1 MQSGTSGLG
10 RIETAI
16 AGGALHQRGDIVR
29 LRQSRL
35 ILHTQLDQSGKDVC
49 RRNPGLGVEPILGA
63 GLQSLE
69 DQPVQGA
76 IDLPEQAQ
84 AVRAVHGLLALRA
97 VHQQAGVHLEQHLGV
112 GVGSQ
117 VGVEGDACDLA
128 ASLTMGQRPGRK
140 DQGDPLVEAGV
151 GHGDHEPPAARGV
164 GQAEVVLT
172 LINGRPRDD
181 LPALERVVAVV
192 AGVGVDGGALG
203 GPAQL
208 ERPQAV
214 YIRHLLIGQGV
225 PMAEA
230 PSDQV

>member
-49 RRNPGLGVEPILGA
+49 RRNPDLGVEPILGA

-76 IDLPEQAQ
+76 IDLPEQAEPVQ
-84 AVRAVHGLLALRA
+84 AAFE
-97 VHQQAGVHLEQHLGV
+97 QARVHLEEHLGAGV
-112 GVGSQ
+112 GVQ

-181 LPALERVVAVV
+181 LPALERVGADV

-203 GPAQL
+203 GPVQL

-214 YIRHLLIGQGV
+214 DIRDLLIGQGV